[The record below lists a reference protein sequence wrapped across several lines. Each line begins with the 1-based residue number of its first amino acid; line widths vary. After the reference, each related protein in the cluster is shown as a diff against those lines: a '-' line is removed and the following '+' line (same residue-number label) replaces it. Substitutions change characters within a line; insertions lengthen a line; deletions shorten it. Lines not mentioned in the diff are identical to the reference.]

1 MVPAGPGPAPGPAA
15 PVPANNRRGAATAT
29 LLGNGRRGAAWR
41 SGRQQWPWEKSLGHT
56 VCALCDARLASGGG
70 VEGLAPRWS
79 GGRNVG
85 PCTDPADSHNWSR
98 RWWAV
103 RTARK
108 PAAPPCPGSHSAMA
122 AALGHGRKKS
132 GRACACGRRCIAGHL
147 KRLQVPFSFA
157 LVSQHPNQARST
169 RECAVNLERGPRR
182 LTQTP
187 VPLCFS
193 LDTALSLPDTGWILM
208 E

>member
-1 MVPAGPGPAPGPAA
+1 MGEGVLRGALAGISGPGKS
-15 PVPANNRRGAATAT
+15 
-29 LLGNGRRGAAWR
+29 R
-41 SGRQQWPWEKSLGHT
+41 SGTPCVHF
-56 VCALCDARLASGGG
+56 VMHALRRAAEWRVWRHGWSGGG
-70 VEGLAPRWS
+70 
-79 GGRNVG
+79 NVG
-85 PCTDPADSHNWSR
+85 PCTDPADTYNWSR
-98 RWWAV
+98 RWRAV

-108 PAAPPCPGSHSAMA
+108 PAAPPRPDGHSAMA

-132 GRACACGRRCIAGHL
+132 GRACACGGRCIAGHL
-147 KRLQVPFSFA
+147 KRLQVPSSFA
-157 LVSQHPNQARST
+157 LVSQHPNKARST